1 MIPVVANMHK
11 LDDISAARTID
22 EEESSPAP
30 PKSQGDAPD
39 AMHRLRVAVN
49 GLSLLD
55 DTTMRHHKLRRH
67 RRQSRHGQIHG
78 ATPSSRLRG
87 RHQRQPAACVP
98 PHPICPC
105 TKEAP
110 RSSAG
115 PREPT
120 LEVGMCG
127 CGNSLSSA
135 LQRLQP
141 VMPTALGRGR
151 VTYTLQQAS
160 HLPDQRRRRKNHL
173 HCFKLPAVQSHTPP
187 IMPQE
192 RIPAAASSRA
202 AKPDGAGRR
211 QRRGAGAHR
220 GGPWKTGSYR
230 LPCRPHGRAEL
241 SRPLV
246 IYLEY

>member
-1 MIPVVANMHK
+1 M
-11 LDDISAARTID
+11 AR
-22 EEESSPAP
+22 SMAP
-30 PKSQGDAPD
+30 
-39 AMHRLRVAVN
+39 
-49 GLSLLD
+49 
-55 DTTMRHHKLRRH
+55 RHHR
-67 RRQSRHGQIHG
+67 
-78 ATPSSRLRG
+78 SRLRG

-160 HLPDQRRRRKNHL
+160 HLPDQRRRRNNHL
-173 HCFKLPAVQSHTPP
+173 RCFRLPAVQSHTPP
-187 IMPQE
+187 ITPQE
-192 RIPAAASSRA
+192 RIPAAAASREG
-202 AKPDGAGRR
+202 KPDGAGRW

-230 LPCRPHGRAEL
+230 LPCRPHGRRGGRL
-241 SRPLV
+241 SRQISRRNFLCVPNLCTEMR
-246 IYLEY
+246 LGASDRQCLASSASFHPSWALASC